1 MARAFVAP
9 LIGTV
14 HVFLAP
20 RQAPLQERSFQPFAG
35 VAVSRTGL
43 NERKDA
49 EHRGRQVMPDVE
61 LRTAPLP
68 LTDTRSRKDAG
79 ANSAP
84 TEALGVTVTLQADEP
99 EQAPVQR
106 TSLDPARGAAVR
118 ASGCPAF
125 HVVVQL
131 AAHRRPGTF
140 AVTEPGPEI
149 VSASGA
155 CASRRTSHAESCAS
169 VQPPEWA

>member
-1 MARAFVAP
+1 MARALVAA

-35 VAVSRTGL
+35 VAVRRTGV
-43 NERKDA
+43 NETNDA
-49 EHRGRQVMPDVE
+49 EHRGRQVMPVLE
-61 LRTAPLP
+61 LLIAPLP
-68 LTDTRSRKDAG
+68 LTATRSRNDAG
-79 ANSAP
+79 ANTAP
-84 TEALGVTVTLQADEP
+84 TEAPGATARLQTAAP

-106 TSLDPARGAAVR
+106 TSLEPACGVAVS

-131 AAHRRPGTF
+131 TEHSRPGTF

-155 CASRRTSHAESCAS
+155 CASRRTSQGESCVS
-169 VQPPEWA
+169 VQPPE